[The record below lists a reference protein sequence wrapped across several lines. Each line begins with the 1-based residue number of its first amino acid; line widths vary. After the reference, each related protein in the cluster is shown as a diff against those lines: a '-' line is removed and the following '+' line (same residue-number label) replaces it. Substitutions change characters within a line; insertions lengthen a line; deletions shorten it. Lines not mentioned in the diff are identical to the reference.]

1 MIFVSS
7 TAVDRSKQP
16 VGPLASVDNEDEQF
30 IVEVGQSLRTMF
42 SELSHASNA
51 PLRQILGDPVSIVET
66 FMSSLPK
73 LSAWSERLGPMYT
86 GSSLAQVLGVSRQ
99 TISERASKRT
109 LIALRT
115 VDDHM
120 LYPRFQF
127 DKRLRPI
134 QGLSDIWRILTGVE
148 SDEWTCASWLVAPL
162 PRLKGKSA
170 VAFLGSGGDLEG
182 ALSEAKAVAARW
194 SK

>member
-1 MIFVSS
+1 MSS
-7 TAVDRSKQP
+7 AVVDGPKWP
-16 VGPLASVDNEDEQF
+16 VEPLATIDVDDEQF
-30 IVEVGQSLRTMF
+30 IVEVGQSLRTIF
-42 SELSHASNA
+42 SELSHGSNA
-51 PLRQILGDPVSIVET
+51 PLRQILGNPVSIVET
-66 FMSSLPK
+66 FINSLPR

-86 GSSLAQVLGVSRQ
+86 GSSLAQALGVSRQ

-109 LIALRT
+109 LIALRSA
-115 VDDHM
+115 DDHM

-127 DKRLRPI
+127 DNRLHPI

-162 PRLKGKSA
+162 PRLKGKSV
-170 VAFLGSGGDLEG
+170 VAFLSSGGGLEP
-182 ALSEAKAVAARW
+182 ALSEAKAVAVRW